1 MKKNLQEKSGITLI
15 ALLVTI
21 VVLTILAGVSIGA
34 SKGMKNNI
42 ARSKDITAMSDASKI
57 QQAVIE
63 TYIKYRQM
71 KNSTFLKGTK
81 IAYTEAKSIE
91 SNFKEIDSSISLK
104 ETLNYDEIEGIE
116 DGIYY
121 YKLTK
126 SDLEALGLGNLDS
139 KDEFVVNYSTG
150 EVFNISNPKT
160 ALGNAVYLYGK
171 EDAMIPEDEA

>member
-15 ALLVTI
+15 ALSVTI

-34 SKGMKNNI
+34 SKGMKSNI
-42 ARSKDITAMSDASKI
+42 NRSKEITAMSDASKI

-63 TYIKYRQM
+63 KYIKYHQM

-81 IAYTEAKSIE
+81 ITYAEAKSIE
-91 SNFKEIDSSISLK
+91 STFQEIDSSISLK
-104 ETLNYDEIEGIE
+104 ETQNYDEIEIE
-116 DGIYY
+116 DGKYY

-126 SDLEALGLGNLDS
+126 SDLEALGLSNIDS

-160 ALGNAVYLYGK
+160 ALGNAVYLCGMEK
-171 EDAMIPEDEA
+171 KMMIEPK

>member
-15 ALLVTI
+15 ALSVTI

-42 ARSKDITAMSDASKI
+42 ARSKEITAMSDASKI

-81 IAYTEAKSIE
+81 IKYAEAKNIE
-91 SNFKEIDSSISLK
+91 STFQEIDSSISLK
-104 ETLNYDEIEGIE
+104 ETQNYDEIEIE
-116 DGIYY
+116 VGKYY

-126 SDLEALGLGNLDS
+126 SDLEALGLSNIDS

-171 EDAMIPEDEA
+171 EDAVIPEDEA

>member
-15 ALLVTI
+15 ALSVTI

-34 SKGMKNNI
+34 SKGMKSNI
-42 ARSKDITAMSDASKI
+42 NRSKEITAMSDASKI

-81 IAYTEAKSIE
+81 ITYAEAKSIE
-91 SNFKEIDSSISLK
+91 SNFKEIDSSICLK

-126 SDLEALGLGNLDS
+126 SDLEALGLSNIDS

-160 ALGNAVYLYGK
+160 ALGNAVYLCGMEK
-171 EDAMIPEDEA
+171 KMMRELD

>member
-15 ALLVTI
+15 ALSVTI

-34 SKGMKNNI
+34 SKGMKSNI
-42 ARSKDITAMSDASKI
+42 NRSKEITAMSDASKI

-81 IAYTEAKSIE
+81 ITYAEAKSIE
-91 SNFKEIDSSISLK
+91 SNFQEIDSSISLK
-104 ETLNYDEIEGIE
+104 ETQNYDEIEIE
-116 DGIYY
+116 DGKYY

-126 SDLEALGLGNLDS
+126 SDLEALGLSNIDS

-160 ALGNAVYLYGK
+160 ALGNAVYLCGMEK
-171 EDAMIPEDEA
+171 KMMREPK